1 MFDFLTINWD
11 KLNSAPEIGT
21 LLFGLAAA
29 GVVVYYFFDN
39 KKQKENRKIDG
50 QTIKAYKENTQ
61 ALEERVKIVEQET
74 SHCQEQHAENLTKI
88 THMEGELKAYKE
100 LVLIPA
106 DFLKELQRNQL
117 DIIKLI
123 KESNVNTKRIK
134 K

>member
-1 MFDFLTINWD
+1 MTSLLLDYFHSLFESLSVFLVGLDSLVVYLTI
-11 KLNSAPEIGT
+11 LF
-21 LLFGLAAA
+21 LLF
-29 GVVVYYFFDN
+29 VV
-39 KKQKENRKIDG
+39 KKVVNY

-117 DIIKLI
+117 EIIKLI